1 MCACGPRSFLM
12 KVGLTHT
19 TVGRRCM
26 SNMLNINAKLHA
38 NVSTTGTNA
47 GRQGFRSKRNWLLRQ
62 NSVSTKQ
69 NFMASS
75 IQLEGKRQNQ
85 DTETNLADNS
95 RCYRRKSAFSLADAV
110 ISKWLQIKF
119 RPKKYRAVETLFG
132 RTIDQTLY
140 AQSYSSVQQGRRHVN
155 KGGKRSVPSEY
166 TPPMSIIKLKRV
178 RYAQQKQLQRAEQR
192 AKSAASLQKKRRDY
206 RENMVVILKTI
217 LHSSNKDLLLLE
229 SVLWGHPGSPDAS
242 TLLDIPPTE
251 V

>member
-1 MCACGPRSFLM
+1 MSQQQVQMQAGKAFGQKGIGCFGKILSQQNKTSWRVRFNWRASARTKTPKRIWLTIPDATDEKVHSLSQTPSSASGYKLNFDQRSI
-12 KVGLTHT
+12 VQWRHSSAGQLTKH
-19 TVGRRCM
+19 CM
-26 SNMLNINAKLHA
+26 H
-38 NVSTTGTNA
+38 
-47 GRQGFRSKRNWLLRQ
+47 
-62 NSVSTKQ
+62 
-69 NFMASS
+69 
-75 IQLEGKRQNQ
+75 
-85 DTETNLADNS
+85 
-95 RCYRRKSAFSLADAV
+95 
-110 ISKWLQIKF
+110 
-119 RPKKYRAVETLFG
+119 
-132 RTIDQTLY
+132 